1 MKELK
6 VLGEGVNFTAVSA
19 GRFDSLRDYM
29 LPLGDGVVINGKVF
43 TGEALKSTGMEMS
56 LQTFAPGEGS
66 VFLHAHKHHEELYII
81 IRGEG
86 EFRVDDKLV
95 SVAEGSFSV
104 LFGCTVSG
112 ICPPISS
119 DGFSVSNTYMT
130 LRYSPSFPER
140 SSVTKRNI
148 YEPAFSGVNAKE
160 PFSFTSMS
168 TGVPISDAVT
178 LTVAHG
184 SMTSTAAK
192 YCIFMVS
199 PTIISAPISLVKRE
213 GCTKSEV

>member
-29 LPLGDGVVINGKVF
+29 LPLGEGVAINGKVF

-66 VFLHAHKHHEELYII
+66 GFLHAHKHHEELYII

-95 SVAEGSFSV
+95 SVAEGSFVRVAPAGKRALRNTGNADMVVMCIQYKADS
-104 LFGCTVSG
+104 FGSEDT
-112 ICPPISS
+112 PMA
-119 DGFSVSNTYMT
+119 DGVIYDDEV
-130 LRYSPSFPER
+130 FPE
-140 SSVTKRNI
+140 S
-148 YEPAFSGVNAKE
+148 
-160 PFSFTSMS
+160 
-168 TGVPISDAVT
+168 
-178 LTVAHG
+178 LT
-184 SMTSTAAK
+184 
-192 YCIFMVS
+192 
-199 PTIISAPISLVKRE
+199 R
-213 GCTKSEV
+213 